1 MGEDNERRTGEGFF
15 IFSFIALIHI
25 SLAPN
30 DFRKELVD
38 YSLKFYGITILVGL
52 AFFIIRSEMQDRK
65 RKKEIEEEAERI
77 QKLARERARRDAENK
92 KGE

>member
-1 MGEDNERRTGEGFF
+1 MGKDNERRTGEGLF
-15 IFSFIALIHI
+15 IFSLIALIHI

-38 YSLKFYGITILVGL
+38 YSLKFYGITILAGL
-52 AFFIIRSEMQDRK
+52 AFIIIRSKMQDRK
-65 RKKEIEEEAERI
+65 RKKEIEEAERI
-77 QKLARERARRDAENK
+77 QRLARERARRYAEDK

>member
-1 MGEDNERRTGEGFF
+1 MGEDNEHRTGEGFF

-38 YSLKFYGITILVGL
+38 YSLKFYGITILAGL

-65 RKKEIEEEAERI
+65 RKKEIEEAERI
-77 QKLARERARRDAENK
+77 QNLARERARRDAENK
-92 KGE
+92 RGE